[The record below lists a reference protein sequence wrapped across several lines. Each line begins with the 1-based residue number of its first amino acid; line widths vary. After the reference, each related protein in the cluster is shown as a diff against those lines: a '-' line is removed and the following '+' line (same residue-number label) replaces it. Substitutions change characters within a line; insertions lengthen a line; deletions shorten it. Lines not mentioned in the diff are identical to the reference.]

1 MTTAADLW
9 KQFGSLTVE
18 AIPVDVEAVA
28 TQCILDWFACALAG
42 QSEPLAHILRDEYG
56 DVPGPATML
65 GSPTRVRTGHAAL
78 VNGAIGHALD
88 FDDTHTGMGG
98 HPTAP
103 VFPAVLAV
111 AEELG
116 STGAELLAAF
126 VVGAE
131 VEDRLGLALGSR
143 PYARGWHVTS
153 MVGVVG
159 AAAGVARL
167 LHLDAEQFTYAL
179 GIAASQASGLK
190 VNFGTMTK
198 PLHAGQ
204 AAERGVMAAKLAARG
219 FTSSSE
225 AIEGPQGL
233 VQASGA
239 DELRR
244 DRLDATDGQWL
255 ITETLFKYH
264 AACYLTHA
272 AIESAGAM
280 RGELGGRTVRE
291 VTVTVN
297 PSLLGVCNIQEPR
310 TGLEAKFSLRAT
322 TAIALLGDDTAD
334 PSTFNDRRI
343 GEHDLQDL
351 LHAVTIV
358 TDESLASTQS
368 HVRVA
373 LAGGATL
380 DRTCDTGIPATDLTA
395 QGVKLRAKFDALT
408 ASVIGDS
415 SIALAGRIANLR
427 HLPSARVLVHG

>member
-1 MTTAADLW
+1 MTIAADLW

-18 AIPVDVEAVA
+18 AIPVEAETVA

-42 QSEPLAHILRDEYG
+42 QAEPLARILRDEYG
-56 DVPGPATML
+56 DADGPATLL
-65 GSPTRVRTGHAAL
+65 GSPTRVRAGHAAL

-131 VEDRLGLALGSR
+131 VEDRLGLALGGR
-143 PYARGWHVTS
+143 PYALGWHVTS

-159 AAAGVARL
+159 AAVGVARL
-167 LHLDAEQFTYAL
+167 LHLDAEQFTHAI
-179 GIAASQASGLK
+179 GIAASQSSGLK
-190 VNFGTMTK
+190 ANFGTMTK

-219 FTSSSE
+219 FTSSAE
-225 AIEGPQGL
+225 AIEGRQGL
-233 VQASGA
+233 VEASGA

-255 ITETLFKYH
+255 ITQTLFKYH

-280 RGELGGRTVRE
+280 RAELGGRGVE
-291 VTVTVN
+291 EVVVTVH

-322 TAIALLGDDTAD
+322 TAMALLGDDTAD
-334 PSTFNDRRI
+334 PSTFNDRRV
-343 GEHDLQDL
+343 GQHDLQDL

-358 TDESLASTQS
+358 TDESLAGTQS
-368 HVRVA
+368 RVHLA
-373 LAGGATL
+373 LEGGETL
-380 DRTCDTGIPATDLTA
+380 DRAYDTGIPATDLAA
-395 QGVKLRAKFDALT
+395 QGAKLRAKFDALT
-408 ASVIGDS
+408 ASVIGDAS
-415 SIALAGRIANLR
+415 NALAGRIAGLR
-427 HLPSARVLVHG
+427 HLPSACELVHG

>member
-1 MTTAADLW
+1 MTIAADLW
-9 KQFGSLTVE
+9 KQFGSLTLE
-18 AIPVDVEAVA
+18 AVPVDVEAVA

-42 QSEPLAHILRDEYG
+42 QAEPLAHILRNEYG
-56 DVPGPATML
+56 DVAGPATML

-167 LHLDAEQFTYAL
+167 LHLDAEQFTHAI

-190 VNFGTMTK
+190 ANFGTMTK

-255 ITETLFKYH
+255 ISQTLFKYH

-272 AIESAGAM
+272 AIESAGAI
-280 RGELGGRTVRE
+280 RGGLGGRTVRE
-291 VTVTVN
+291 ITVTVN
-297 PSLLGVCNIQEPR
+297 PSLLSVCNIHEPR

-322 TAIALLGDDTAD
+322 TAMALLGDDTAD

-380 DRTCDTGIPATDLTA
+380 DRTSDTGIPATDLTA

-408 ASVIGDS
+408 ASVVGDA
-415 SIALAGRIANLR
+415 SIALADRIANLR

>member
-1 MTTAADLW
+1 MTIAADLW
-9 KQFGSLTVE
+9 KQFGSLTLE
-18 AIPVDVEAVA
+18 AVPVDVEAVA

-42 QSEPLAHILRDEYG
+42 QAEPLAHILRNEYG
-56 DVPGPATML
+56 DVAGPATML

-167 LHLDAEQFTYAL
+167 LHLDAEQFTHAI

-190 VNFGTMTK
+190 ANFGTMTK

-255 ITETLFKYH
+255 ISQTLFKYH

-272 AIESAGAM
+272 AIESAGAI
-280 RGELGGRTVRE
+280 RGGLRGRTVRE
-291 VTVTVN
+291 ITVTVN
-297 PSLLGVCNIQEPR
+297 PSLLSVCNIHEPR

-322 TAIALLGDDTAD
+322 TAMALLGDDTAD

-380 DRTCDTGIPATDLTA
+380 DRTSDTGIPATDLTA

-408 ASVIGDS
+408 ASVVGDA
-415 SIALAGRIANLR
+415 SIALAGRIAGLR
-427 HLPSARVLVHG
+427 HLPSARELVHG